1 MVGYVWRL
9 VIDNGLNTLKTM
21 HHKQAVALPIDQ
33 MLYIYSL
40 GPHSEHQ
47 NNPFQS
53 KPSKHFHQRNHFIQ
67 CETGFNKVKLAKV
80 GSNAI

>member
-21 HHKQAVALPIDQ
+21 HHKH
-33 MLYIYSL
+33 MYIYSL

-53 KPSKHFHQRNHFIQ
+53 KWSKHFHPQ
-67 CETGFNKVKLAKV
+67 ETTSSDVKLVLIRYNFQKLDPMQ
-80 GSNAI
+80 